1 MTELVYCGIALF
13 FWIVLI
19 FTFHKDRSRYRNCY
33 ILFLAIVFTIAAL
46 TFLAGEHQKKA
57 IIALMIITLLILLA
71 VPFFLITNGILMYER
86 EGHSLS
92 NLLSLIL
99 GIVVA
104 VVELATF
111 VGALIPEF
119 AGPEW
124 RDNSPLFRLSGI
136 SMFISMTVLYISM
149 AFVIF
154 MIYCVFLQLIPR
166 KRDFDYVIIHGAGLL
181 RGREVSKLLAD
192 RIDKAIEVY
201 HKDPTP
207 PILIPSGGKGDDE
220 EISEAEAME
229 KYLIEHG
236 IPKENIIKEDKSMT
250 TRENLLFSKKI
261 ICERGGSPYVALVTS
276 NYHVYRALS
285 LCESIDLACTGIGA
299 HVALYYWPSAL
310 IREFAAI
317 MSSKKNFVIFAAGW
331 LLTVIPSMYAIM
343 GSIIQ

>member
-104 VVELATF
+104 VGELATF

-181 RGREVSKLLAD
+181 EGNRISKLLSD
-192 RIDKAIEVY
+192 RIDKAIDVF

-207 PILIPSGGKGDDE
+207 PVLIPSGGKGSDE
-220 EISEAEAME
+220 KLSEAEAMKRAVMGCPVNGMQE
-229 KYLIEHG
+229 ASRADIGIAGSYDSGILFKHG
-236 IPKENIIKEDKSMT
+236 EILRKVPQK
-250 TRENLLFSKKI
+250 
-261 ICERGGSPYVALVTS
+261 
-276 NYHVYRALS
+276 
-285 LCESIDLACTGIGA
+285 DLAAELKKEIDRM
-299 HVALYYWPSAL
+299 V
-310 IREFAAI
+310 RE
-317 MSSKKNFVIFAAGW
+317 
-331 LLTVIPSMYAIM
+331 
-343 GSIIQ
+343 QQ